1 MKKIDILK
9 QELEDL
15 IENNNPYDE
24 ILKKSQELDLII
36 VNEMKK
42 INEKTVK

>member
-9 QELEDL
+9 QELEKL
-15 IENNNPYDE
+15 IINNNPYDE

-42 INEKTVK
+42 INNKNY